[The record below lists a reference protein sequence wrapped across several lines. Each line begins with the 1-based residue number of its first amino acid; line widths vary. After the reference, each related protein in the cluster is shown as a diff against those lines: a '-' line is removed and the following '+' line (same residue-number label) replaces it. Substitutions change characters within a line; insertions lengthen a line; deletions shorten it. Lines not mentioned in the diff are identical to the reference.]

1 VISELSRRVSNGS
14 SKKSGISQD
23 SPYRFINMG
32 RDKTAVIG
40 LGGGGTRV
48 VEELRLSSPDQS
60 NFISLDFD
68 AEVFGDFFRGYCAD
82 VYPVVQSWVGLSEEK
97 SIDSWFDRRGH
108 FSQLRELP
116 DIFVRCTTRPIM
128 RAALLMHI
136 DRVRNLLAEI
146 LDVPEDVQI
155 VCQTDGATG
164 TAWVLDIA
172 ELVRDL
178 YPDVRVRIVLI
189 AGELEHHLNHGAI
202 RYLSNSYWTCREI
215 SSHEQ
220 FGKDALLFQTSS
232 EAINY
237 LSNILT
243 KISNQI
249 KPVNAHNIED
259 FQYHCAQQFFS
270 SNQNSW
276 DMERFFGGR
285 CRSVSA
291 LIADAEKE
299 SLTGLLVA
307 HAENRVETNSER
319 TSWDFLQITARD
331 SDELFRITVPR
342 IDSPGASFISLALTD
357 RGFGDQVHVES
368 IAALQSEGVTALN
381 DNSFVVTNDY
391 ISQLQEI
398 RSQILQ
404 RLDFFAG
411 AAESISLEL
420 RFIGDVYPV
429 LLDLLESLLKRLKT

>member
-1 VISELSRRVSNGS
+1 
-14 SKKSGISQD
+14 
-23 SPYRFINMG
+23 MG
-32 RDKTAVIG
+32 KEKTAVIG
-40 LGGGGTRV
+40 LGGGGTRI

-82 VYPVVQSWVGLSEEK
+82 VYPVVQSWAGLSEEK

-108 FSQLRELP
+108 FSPLRELP

-128 RAALLMHI
+128 RAALLMHV
-136 DRVRNLLAEI
+136 DRVRNHLAEI

-155 VCQTDGATG
+155 VCQTNGATG
-164 TAWVLDIA
+164 SAWVLDIA
-172 ELVRDL
+172 ETVQDL
-178 YPDVRVRIVLI
+178 FPNACVRIVLI
-189 AGELEHHLNHGAI
+189 AGELEHRLNHGTI
-202 RYLSNSYWTCREI
+202 RDLSNSYWTSREI
-215 SSHEQ
+215 TSHEQ

-232 EAINY
+232 EATNY
-237 LSNILT
+237 LLNILT
-243 KISNQI
+243 KVNSQV
-249 KPVNAHNIED
+249 KPVNAHNLED

-270 SNQNSW
+270 SIRNSW

-291 LIADAEKE
+291 LIADAETE

-319 TSWDFLQITARD
+319 ASWDFLQIAARD

-342 IDSPGASFISLALTD
+342 IDSPGASFVSLVLTD
-357 RGFGDQVHVES
+357 SGFGDQVQVQS
-368 IAALQSEGVTALN
+368 ITALQSEGAAALN
-381 DNSFVVTNDY
+381 DDPFVVTDDC

-398 RSQILQ
+398 RLQILQ
-404 RLDFFAG
+404 RLDFVTG
-411 AAESISLEL
+411 SERSISPE
-420 RFIGDVYPV
+420 FKFVEDVYPLLLE
-429 LLDLLESLLKRLKT
+429 LLDSLLIRHKT